1 MDVHRSPGDCAGPFR
16 GVGDSM
22 EVLPLG
28 LWLDLLGTFVFGI
41 SGALVAVRR
50 RLDLFGIM
58 VLSVAAGLAGG
69 MVRDMLLG
77 ATPPTA
83 LADPRYLLTALAAA
97 ICAFFGH
104 RLLAHLSKPV
114 MVLDALGLGLFAVS
128 GCRKALLFGLDPLP
142 AVLLGVLTAV
152 GGGAVRDLLVVETPR
167 VLRDEI
173 YALAAMVGAAMVVAG
188 AMLGLDQ
195 GWTAAAGVVAAFA
208 VRLISVWRGWRA
220 PRAPGS

>member
-1 MDVHRSPGDCAGPFR
+1 
-16 GVGDSM
+16 M

-41 SGALVAVRR
+41 SGALLAVRR
-50 RLDLFGIM
+50 GLDVFGVV

-83 LADPRYLLTALAAA
+83 LQDPRYLLTAISAALFV
-97 ICAFFGH
+97 FFGH
-104 RLLAHLSKPV
+104 QLLGRLSKPV

-128 GCRKALLFGLDPLP
+128 GCRKALQFDLDPLP
-142 AVLLGVLTAV
+142 AILLGVLTAV

-167 VLRDEI
+167 VLREEI
-173 YALAAMVGAAMVVAG
+173 YALAAMIGAAIVVTGAALGFSDSVTAG
-188 AMLGLDQ
+188 A
-195 GWTAAAGVVAAFA
+195 GVIVAFA
-208 VRLISVWRGWRA
+208 VRLVSAWRGWRA